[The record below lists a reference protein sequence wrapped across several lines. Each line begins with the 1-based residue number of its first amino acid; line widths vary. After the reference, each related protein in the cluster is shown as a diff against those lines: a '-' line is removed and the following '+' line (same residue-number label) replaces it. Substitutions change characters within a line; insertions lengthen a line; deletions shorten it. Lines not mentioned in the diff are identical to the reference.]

1 MVGVG
6 LTSKDVAQLAST
18 AELMDRLW
26 APCRMGCP
34 VHADVRLYL
43 ECIAQGRFIDA
54 VDVIRRHLAF
64 ACVCG
69 RVCHHP
75 CEANC
80 RRSDV
85 DSAVAIRELK
95 RFVAERAGGKAPT
108 VHKAAAQNRQAVA
121 ILGAGPAGLA
131 AALELAKEGY
141 RPTVFEKHPR
151 GGGIPATSIPVY
163 RLPRDVVQMD
173 VDWICAHGVKLVTGV
188 EIGKDKTIDQL
199 LAEGFSAV
207 LVATGLSRSRPLPMP
222 GDEGPGVLGALEFLT
237 AAAFERPPALGK
249 DVLVIGGGNV
259 AVDAARMAVRLG
271 SQRVRMMCLET
282 REEMPAFPWEQTE
295 ALEEGIAF
303 LHRRGP
309 TEVHRSSGRITGVS
323 TRLVTRVFDE
333 NKRFDPRYDDS
344 DTSKVDCDTVILAIG
359 QAADFGFLAGGRVGR
374 NARGLLEYDPA
385 TCQTNVPA
393 VFAAGEIVTPPGS
406 VVEACASGR
415 RAAKAVDLFLRGQPV
430 VLDDSLPPY
439 IGKIDSVTGDLVRK
453 VRREPVAAE
462 PPEVRKT
469 CFAEVDHS
477 YRPSAAL
484 HESRRCMGCG
494 SGAEV
499 LTDKCATCLT
509 CLRVCPFDIPQ
520 VTDVARIDPA
530 LCQACGIC
538 IAECPAN
545 AIVPRG
551 RAPDWIGKLTAD
563 ALAQSRN
570 NPRIVAY
577 VCGHLGN
584 EDDWLGRSEGAPGVR
599 EIYLPS
605 MGAMSTGDLLRAF
618 EQGADAVF
626 LVTCQDA
633 AERYPSATV
642 RLRKRAA
649 QARVMLKAAGIKG
662 DRLQMFEL
670 TRFGRSAVR
679 ETLTEAAARL
689 TAAKSKTK

>member
-1 MVGVG
+1 
-6 LTSKDVAQLAST
+6 
-18 AELMDRLW
+18 MDRLW
-26 APCRMGCP
+26 APCRFGCP

-43 ECIAQGRFIDA
+43 ECVAQGRFIDA
-54 VDVIRRHLAF
+54 IDVIRRHLAF

-80 RRSDV
+80 RRLDV
-85 DSAVAIRELK
+85 DEALAIREMK
-95 RFVAERAGGKAPT
+95 RFVAERAGGKGPT

-121 ILGAGPAGLA
+121 IIGAGPSGLA
-131 AALELAKEGY
+131 AALELAKAGY
-141 RPTVFEKHPR
+141 RPTVFEEHPR
-151 GGGIPATSIPVY
+151 GGGIPATAIPIY

-207 LVATGLSRSRPLPMP
+207 LIATGLSRSRPLPMP
-222 GDEGPGVLGALEFLT
+222 GDQGAGVLGALEFLT
-237 AAAFERPPALGK
+237 AAALDRPPALGK
-249 DVLVIGGGNV
+249 NVLVIGGGNV
-259 AVDAARMAVRLG
+259 AVDAARTAVRLG
-271 SQRVRMMCLET
+271 ASRVRMMCLET

-303 LHRRGP
+303 IHRRGP
-309 TEVHRSSGRITGVS
+309 TEVHRSAGRITGVS

-344 DTSKVDCDTVILAIG
+344 DVSVVDCDTVILAIG
-359 QAADFGFLAGGRVGR
+359 QAADYGFLTSGRVGR
-374 NARGLLEYDPA
+374 NARGLLEYNPA
-385 TCQTNVPA
+385 TCQTNSPA

-415 RAAKAVDLFLRGQPV
+415 RAAGAMDLFLRGQPV

-439 IGKIDSVTGDLVRK
+439 IGKIDQATGQKVRK
-453 VRREPVAAE
+453 VSREPVPTE
-462 PPEVRKT
+462 PPEVRKK

-477 YRPSAAL
+477 YRASAAL
-484 HESRRCMGCG
+484 HESRRCMSCG
-494 SGAEV
+494 AGAEV
-499 LTDKCATCLT
+499 LTDKCAACLT
-509 CLRVCPFDIPQ
+509 CLRVCPFDIPA

-551 RAPDWIGKLTAD
+551 RAPGWISKLTAD
-563 ALAQSRN
+563 ALARCQN

-577 VCGHLGN
+577 VCGYQGS
-584 EDDWLGRSEGAPGVR
+584 EDDWLGRSEGVPGVQ

-605 MGAMSTGDLLRAF
+605 MGAIATGDLLRAF

-626 LVTCQDA
+626 LLTCQDA
-633 AERYPSATV
+633 AERYPTATV

-649 QARVMLKAAGIKG
+649 QARVMLKAVGIRS
-662 DRLQMFEL
+662 DRLAMFEL
-670 TRFGRSAVR
+670 TRFTRPAIR
-679 ETLTEAAARL
+679 ETLTEAV
-689 TAAKSKTK
+689 AKMQAKDKAKKE